1 MLRFHIKLIHPKLQ
15 WKSLAWL
22 IIQKKK
28 HIGFADS
35 HIFFRVHLHL
45 KKIPF
50 ASGLAQKQPPAAPNT
65 IHDKRRRALF
75 AEVQQ
80 SFFFP
85 SVKTLT
91 TVWTKKNKDIFEP
104 SDWQSAGSS
113 VSRSLSQWN
122 HRVQVIVLFVAR
134 TSAKVTFTSDMQ
146 AEQMQPTLRSSS
158 FWTMQLTDTHST
170 TCDESQKEMMNWFAQ
185 QLLTHLYGF
194 RRKVYN
200 SFYSSCNN
208 ATLKKKQKT
217 SLYRTTASQLNM

>member
-1 MLRFHIKLIHPKLQ
+1 MKKPCKINYTKKTTTHIC
-15 WKSLAWL
+15 
-22 IIQKKK
+22 
-28 HIGFADS
+28 FADS

-45 KKIPF
+45 KQIPF
-50 ASGLAQKQPPAAPNT
+50 ASGLAQKQPPTAPNT
-65 IHDKRRRALF
+65 IHDKRWRALF

-85 SVKTLT
+85 GVMTFNYC
-91 TVWTKKNKDIFEP
+91 VNKDIFEP

-113 VSRSLSQWN
+113 VSRSISQWN

-158 FWTMQLTDTHST
+158 FWTMQLTGTHST
-170 TCDESQKEMMNWFAQ
+170 TCDESQNEMMNWFPQ
-185 QLLTHLYGF
+185 QLLTHLYAF
-194 RRKVYN
+194 CRKVYN

-208 ATLKKKQKT
+208 AILKKKP